1 MVLQQKPAADS
12 KTYHVFRRG
21 NPLDRAQIVEPGFLS
36 TLGSMA
42 PDAFATHPPRKAL
55 ALSIVSPDNPLT
67 PRVVVNW
74 VWKHHFGKGLV
85 RTPDDFG
92 TRGAPPTHPQLL
104 DFLAQGLLDD
114 DWSLKGLHRR
124 LVLSQTYAQASMER
138 SQARGKDPDN
148 RLWWRMPRR
157 RLSLESMRDAMLS
170 ASGELD
176 LSMGGK
182 PFDMM
187 TNQEV
192 PRRSV

>member
-1 MVLQQKPAADS
+1 
-12 KTYHVFRRG
+12 
-21 NPLDRAQIVEPGFLS
+21 
-36 TLGSMA
+36 
-42 PDAFATHPPRKAL
+42 
-55 ALSIVSPDNPLT
+55 
-67 PRVVVNW
+67 
-74 VWKHHFGKGLV
+74 
-85 RTPDDFG
+85 
-92 TRGAPPTHPQLL
+92 
-104 DFLAQGLLDD
+104 
-114 DWSLKGLHRR
+114 
-124 LVLSQTYAQASMER
+124 MER

-192 PRRSV
+192 PRRSVYGFVNRDVRLLC

>member
-85 RTPDDFG
+85 R
-92 TRGAPPTHPQLL
+92 
-104 DFLAQGLLDD
+104 
-114 DWSLKGLHRR
+114 
-124 LVLSQTYAQASMER
+124 
-138 SQARGKDPDN
+138 
-148 RLWWRMPRR
+148 PR
-157 RLSLESMRDAMLS
+157 
-170 ASGELD
+170 
-176 LSMGGK
+176 
-182 PFDMM
+182 
-187 TNQEV
+187 
-192 PRRSV
+192 

>member
-36 TLGSMA
+36 TLASMA

-124 LVLSQTYAQASMER
+124 LVLSQTYAQASICLLYT
-138 SQARGKDPDN
+138 S
-148 RLWWRMPRR
+148 
-157 RLSLESMRDAMLS
+157 DA
-170 ASGELD
+170 ADE
-176 LSMGGK
+176 
-182 PFDMM
+182 
-187 TNQEV
+187 
-192 PRRSV
+192 